1 MKIRLVLIV
10 LMAIVIGTTVH
21 ANVLT
26 KPVSYQHGDL
36 ELEGHLAY
44 DDSIEGKR
52 PAVLV
57 VHEWWGLNDYVR
69 KRVEQLAAMGYV
81 AFGLDMYGKGKVTKH
96 PQQAAEWMKQV
107 NSNVDL
113 WQQRALAGLEVLKN
127 EPKTDT
133 ARIVAIGYCFGG
145 ATVQQLAYRG
155 ARIRGVVSFHGSLL
169 PPAEDQAK
177 RVKARILICHGASDP
192 FVGEGAV
199 QNYISAMERSG
210 LDWQMIIY
218 GGAKHSFT
226 NPEVDQVGMN
236 ALKYSK
242 SADLR
247 SWAHMKRFLEEL
259 FGQE

>member
-1 MKIRLVLIV
+1 MKIRLVFMV
-10 LMAIVIGTTVH
+10 FMAIVIGTAVH
-21 ANVLT
+21 AKVLT

-36 ELEGHLAY
+36 ELEGRLAY
-44 DDSIEGKR
+44 DDSMKGKR
-52 PAVLV
+52 AAVLV

-107 NSNVDL
+107 KSNVDL

-133 ARIVAIGYCFGG
+133 ARIAAIGYCFGG
-145 ATVQQLAYRG
+145 ATVQQLAYSG
-155 ARIRGVVSFHGSLL
+155 ARMKGVVSFHGSLL

-177 RVKARILICHGASDP
+177 RVTARILICHGASDP
-192 FVGEGAV
+192 FIGEGAV

-226 NPEVDQVGMN
+226 NPEADHAGTN

-247 SWAHMKRFLEEL
+247 SWAHMKGFFEEL